1 MAERNSW
8 AVSDSPNGVITTEDA
23 RIAVSALMQ
32 TGPSPSTSRNGIRPG
47 VGDPGNVA
55 AAAPTPNK
63 TVTVQPFQMFM
74 RAGRGTGSYVQTLDA
89 VKTLDLLTANPA
101 HASNARYDLIV
112 AQQSDK
118 FYGDDTN
125 AFVVRQIV
133 GTPSGTP
140 ADPTVP
146 GSADVFLL
154 ARVRIAA
161 GATTITAD
169 MIDDLRPGWTVGLGG
184 LIPVRNAAERD
195 GTASF
200 AGVQAYRQDR
210 RWVEVHDGTAWRIPN
225 IPVCSSLADITAVIT
240 NPYLGQWVFNTGDN
254 LLYRWNGSGWVGSIA
269 TGAPNTATSHEARYE
284 VRSGQ
289 VQNFP
294 AADTRIAFPT
304 AIYTSPDVTVANNNV
319 FTLNRSGLWHISASN
334 KVVGPGGAADYHA
347 YLGIVDSPSTFATR
361 YANTQATYGAGANA
375 ALACS
380 TDYRFPAGTRLSAIF
395 WHTAGVNLN
404 LDLGWP
410 GNNNI
415 TLTWLRP

>member
-32 TGPSPSTSRNGIRPG
+32 AGPSPSTSRNGIRPG
-47 VGDPGNVA
+47 VGDPGTVA

-74 RAGRGTGSYVQTLDA
+74 RAARGTGSYVQTLDA
-89 VKTLDLLTANPA
+89 VKSLDLLTDSPA
-101 HASNARYDLIV
+101 HAANARYDLIV

-118 FYGDDTN
+118 FYGDDNNTF
-125 AFVVRQIV
+125 AVRQIV

-146 GSADVFLL
+146 GSADFFLL

-169 MIDDLRPGWTVGLGG
+169 MIDDLRPAWTVGLGG

-195 GTASF
+195 AIATF
-200 AGVQAYRQDR
+200 PGVQAYRQDR

-225 IPVCSSLADITAVIT
+225 IPVCSSLADITAAIT
-240 NPYLGQWVFNTGDN
+240 NPYLGQWVFNTADN

-269 TGAPNTATSHEARYE
+269 TGAPNTAASHEARYE
-284 VRSGQ
+284 VRGGQ
-289 VQNFP
+289 GQSFP
-294 AADTRIAFPT
+294 PADVRISFPT
-304 AIYTSPDVTVANNNV
+304 AVYTTPDVTITNNNV
-319 FTLNRSGLWHISASN
+319 FTLNRSGLWHISVSN
-334 KVVGPGGAADYHA
+334 KITGNPGTANYAA
-347 YLGIVDSPSTFATR
+347 YLGIADSPSNFGLR
-361 YANTQATYGAGANA
+361 YANSQVNYNGGGNG

-380 TDYRFPAGTRLSAIF
+380 TNHRFPAGTQLCAIF
-395 WHTAGVNLN
+395 WHTSTANLTQ
-404 LDLGWP
+404 DLTWA
-410 GNNNI
+410 NVNNI